1 MASSTSQN
9 SSLFNSY
16 LAYFF
21 NEPNFD
27 IPSATQKKLNIIRN
41 ILVHDTSTL
50 SIQDYSTI
58 ESLVNLY
65 KECNK
70 HPEDEN
76 LRKQLISTIDYF
88 FVALYLRSY
97 KNTSSEY
104 NSESYYEKAI
114 TELNKTIDVLKKTL
128 VEPNQ
133 SSEQTDE
140 IKKELEERKEQIKQ
154 IKAEKEELE
163 KKLDAQKNI
172 KDKITDAFK
181 ELKNH
186 ISHLE
191 KEKRRLNRM
200 FYIYAFLCVCVLVI
214 LVYFEFVYLSK
225 WETPTKLIDYLPF
238 YIPVPIVG
246 GLLWA
251 FIYQMNRAQRQLML
265 VAYELYHVDYVEGLL
280 QAINM
285 VSPNVTSASEK
296 IGNVL
301 DVMIKKHI
309 TTPNE
314 LFENSLD
321 KEISKDNIDLKT
333 FVNIAKEVKDVIK

>member
-1 MASSTSQN
+1 MKELGNLKKLEVIETLESIIRTNMFDISTNNNMARKLELIRHMLVHGGNLNERDISILESIVDICKQCKDHPEKKKELSST
-9 SSLFNSY
+9 LFFYIN
-16 LAYFF
+16 LFWQF
-21 NEPNFD
+21 
-27 IPSATQKKLNIIRN
+27 RN
-41 ILVHDTSTL
+41 RRIVD
-50 SIQDYSTI
+50 
-58 ESLVNLY
+58 
-65 KECNK
+65 
-70 HPEDEN
+70 
-76 LRKQLISTIDYF
+76 
-88 FVALYLRSY
+88 
-97 KNTSSEY
+97 SEY
-104 NSESYYEKAI
+104 NTEEYYK
-114 TELNKTIDVLKKTL
+114 KTI
-128 VEPNQ
+128 
-133 SSEQTDE
+133 SELETKVKELSTSLNESKESKEQKDE

>member
-1 MASSTSQN
+1 MADLEKQDALRFSDLLEHIALDPNLNLTERIRLRLQFIQSRLDRIPRDSGT
-9 SSLFNSY
+9 LF
-16 LAYFF
+16 
-21 NEPNFD
+21 
-27 IPSATQKKLNIIRN
+27 QMHR
-41 ILVHDTSTL
+41 
-50 SIQDYSTI
+50 I
-58 ESLVNLY
+58 ENLY
-65 KECNK
+65 KQYNA
-70 HPEDEN
+70 HPEDNEG
-76 LRKQLISTIDYF
+76 KTELIHRILF
-88 FVALYLRSY
+88 LYQRIRNNDMSD
-97 KNTSSEY
+97 SEY
-104 NSESYYEKAI
+104 NTEDYYK
-114 TELNKTIDVLKKTL
+114 KTIEELENRIKDLNTTLKESK
-128 VEPNQ
+128 ESN
-133 SSEQTDE
+133 EKKNE
-140 IKKELEERKEQIKQ
+140 IRKELEERREQIRQ
-154 IKAEKEELE
+154 ITADKEELE
-163 KKLDAQKNI
+163 KKLDAQENI
-172 KDKITDAFK
+172 KKKITDAFK

-186 ISHLE
+186 ISHLKEE
-191 KEKRRLNRM
+191 KTRLNWM
-200 FYIYAFLCVCVLVI
+200 FGVYAFLCACVLGI

-225 WETPTKLIDYLPF
+225 WEAPTKLIDYLPF